1 MPRVSRGG
9 GPAVIVSSASD
20 ADETNGAENNVAA
33 IRRTSTT
40 DITAT
45 PPPPLHNDTT
55 HGDVRDESEGEDGIV
70 ASAAVATNNRD
81 VSDDIDIAVTP
92 ATKITIAATAAAAAT
107 EIQYVTKKDGTMELF
122 NKEKVR

>member
-1 MPRVSRGG
+1 MVLS
-9 GPAVIVSSASD
+9 VTSD
-20 ADETNGAENNVAA
+20 ANETDGMENNVT
-33 IRRTSTT
+33 IPRTSTT
-40 DITAT
+40 AAT

-55 HGDVRDESEGEDGIV
+55 YGDVREESEEEDGIV
-70 ASAAVATNNRD
+70 AAAVATNGD

-92 ATKITIAATAAAAAT
+92 TTKNTIAAIAEAAT

>member
-1 MPRVSRGG
+1 MVLS
-9 GPAVIVSSASD
+9 VTSD
-20 ADETNGAENNVAA
+20 ANETDGMENNVT
-33 IRRTSTT
+33 IPRTSTT
-40 DITAT
+40 AAT

-55 HGDVRDESEGEDGIV
+55 YGDVREESEEEDGI
-70 ASAAVATNNRD
+70 AAAAVATNGD

-92 ATKITIAATAAAAAT
+92 TTKNTIAAIAEAAT